1 LNQNALNGKC
11 GINSGGKDL
20 AGAAHNS
27 KHVLCPV
34 EYVVC
39 LLVVSTEVNL
49 EVLPLRRRA
58 RTRTEC

>member
-1 LNQNALNGKC
+1 LNHNALNGKY
-11 GINSGGKDL
+11 GINGGGEDL
-20 AGAAHNS
+20 AGAAHSS

-39 LLVVSTEVNL
+39 LLVVSTVVNL
-49 EVLPLRRRA
+49 EVLPLQSRA